1 MKKIEKRPPLLK
13 LLTNIGVKANQQKRP
28 AAVSVRPARK
38 VRSTFVLEPLV
49 LQSVKLVP
57 LVLHSLLLQAS
68 SVTTTSIEASSVT
81 ATSIEGVKAGE

>member
-1 MKKIEKRPPLLK
+1 M
-13 LLTNIGVKANQQKRP
+13 
-28 AAVSVRPARK
+28 
-38 VRSTFVLEPLV
+38 